1 MNLQIAGKSALVTG
15 ASKGIGYAVAAALAA
30 EGARLVVNGRDAR
43 ALEAAAERLR
53 GVATPSGEAAE
64 VHAVAGDVSQP
75 KQVRALL
82 SAARQAVGDPAVLVV
97 NAGGPPVGAAEA
109 LDDAAWSQGFEL
121 TLMSAVRLARAAVP
135 AMKAAGWGRVV
146 FVTSLAV
153 KQPIANLTLSNAFRA
168 AVTAFARTLAS
179 EVAGHGVTVN
189 SVAPGYTL
197 TERLDELIADDYARA
212 RLVATIPARR
222 FATPEEVAAAAAYL
236 CSVPAG
242 YVTGQTLLVD
252 GGLVGSTF

>member
-1 MNLQIAGKSALVTG
+1 MDLQIAGKSALVTG
-15 ASKGIGYAVAAALAA
+15 ASKGIGFAVAAALAA
-30 EGARLVVNGRDAR
+30 EGARGVVNGRDGR

-53 GVATPSGEAAE
+53 AGGAAE
-64 VHAVAGDVSQP
+64 VHAVAGDISQP
-75 KQVRALL
+75 KQVKALL
-82 SAARQAVGDPAVLVV
+82 AATRDAVGDPAMLVV

-236 CSVPAG
+236 CSVPGG
-242 YVTGQTLLVD
+242 YITGQTLLVD